1 MPAAHPTLVWYRE
14 KDLRVADHGPLVA
27 AGQGA
32 IPVFLGPAQGV
43 LARCL
48 GDLATRL
55 EALGSG
61 LVWLPGDPLEELP
74 ALARSLG
81 AQVLAQAQT
90 GPGDLEARM
99 AQACSLTLFPGET
112 LTSGGTRFRVFTA
125 FHRAFQREAVLP
137 RPLPAPVRLPALPAH
152 LPRWPAGPL
161 LPDRLTPFLE
171 SGLEDYMRSRDRMDE
186 EGTSG
191 LSVDLHFG
199 RVSVATCWDAASGRP
214 GAEAWQRQLVWRE
227 FAHHLLRAWPR
238 LLEHPF
244 REGFEGFPW
253 AGPDELFQAWQEGRT
268 GYPVVDAASRQLL
281 ATGLVH
287 NRARMV
293 AASFLTKHLLVD
305 YRLGEAHY
313 LAHLLDA
320 DAANNNMGW
329 QWSAGCGCDAQP
341 WFRVFSPAL
350 QGRRFDPDGAYVRA
364 WVPELARVPAQAL
377 HRPWEAGPP
386 PGYPRPIVDHAA
398 ARARFL
404 ALAKAHLRGHD
415 ERKP

>member
-1 MPAAHPTLVWYRE
+1 LKVLVWYRE
-14 KDLRVADHGPLVA
+14 KDLRVQDHGPLVE

-32 IPVFLGPAQGV
+32 VPVFVGPASGR
-43 LARCL
+43 LAQSL
-48 GDLATRL
+48 GDLAARL
-55 EALGSG
+55 EAVGSG
-61 LVWLPGDPLEELP
+61 LVWLQGDPLTALP
-74 ALARSLG
+74 RLARQLDASAVAAHG
-81 AQVLAQAQT
+81 FTEPAARS
-90 GPGDLEARM
+90 LEARM
-99 AQACSLTLFPGET
+99 VQALPCPLRLHDGET
-112 LTSGGTRFRVFTA
+112 LAGPLRPERYKVFTA
-125 FHRAFQREAVLP
+125 FHRAFLRWALVRRPVAAPSRLA
-137 RPLPAPVRLPALPAH
+137 PLPAD

-161 LPDRLTPFLE
+161 LPDLLEPFLAE
-171 SGLEDYMRSRDRMDE
+171 GLADYARSRDRLDE

-199 RVSVATCWDAASGRP
+199 RISVATCWAGASGRP

-227 FAHHLLRAWPR
+227 FAHHLLRAWPS

-253 AGPDELFQAWQEGRT
+253 AGPGELFQAWVEGRT

-281 ATGLVH
+281 ATGRVH

-313 LAHLLDA
+313 LARLLDA
-320 DAANNNMGW
+320 DAANNNLGW

-341 WFRVFSPAL
+341 WFRVFNPAL

-364 WVPELARVPAQAL
+364 WVPELAGVPGQAL
-377 HRPWEAGPP
+377 HRPWADGPP

-404 ALAKAHLRGHD
+404 ALAKAHLRA
-415 ERKP
+415 